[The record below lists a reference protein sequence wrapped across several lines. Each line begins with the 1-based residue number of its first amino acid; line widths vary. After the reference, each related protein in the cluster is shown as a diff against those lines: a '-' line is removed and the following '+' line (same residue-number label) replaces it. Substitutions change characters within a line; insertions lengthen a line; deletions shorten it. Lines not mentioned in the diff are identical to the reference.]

1 MNPNVVGALI
11 NSALYLACVFI
22 AGIVTAHPIAWKLA
36 LVAMG
41 VTYLQHLTTLPDPS
55 GWLPTLRFRLIMVLL
70 SIALGLAAGIALL
83 F

>member
-1 MNPNVVGALI
+1 MYPNIIGALI

-22 AGIVTAHPIAWKLA
+22 TGIVTAHPIAWKMA

-41 VTYLQHLTTLPDPS
+41 VTYLSHYAQLVPHLPRQVSLALV
-55 GWLPTLRFRLIMVLL
+55 GI
-70 SIALGLAAGIALL
+70 SIVLGLTAGLSLL